1 MENESEKIVD
11 LSIEDDIDE
20 ESKDIA
26 DTEME
31 TKIYNVTARDDGVTW
46 GM

>member
-11 LSIEDDIDE
+11 LSIEDDVDE

-26 DTEME
+26 VTEME